1 MFCHFCKKNIKEIDF
16 HNTELLEKFVSK
28 SSKIKGKKK
37 TGLCAKHQRELAQSV
52 KRARI
57 LALLPFVSK

>member
-16 HNTELLEKFVSK
+16 HNIELLEKFISK

-37 TGLCAKHQRELAQSV
+37 TGLCTKHQRELAQAV

-57 LALLPFVSK
+57 LALIPFVSR